1 VIKMDLIE
9 ELRMM
14 GKIYREEE
22 NEIWSIVP
30 YKKIKDVIEDIFLSG
45 INRISSISGYDNG
58 KEIEVIYHFVRDNFI
73 INLKVLIPKKL
84 NKIQT
89 ITDMFPGAFL
99 LEKEL
104 SEMLGIKIIGRTKTG
119 KLFLPEGWKGK
130 PPLRKR

>member
-1 VIKMDLIE
+1 MDLIE

>member
-1 VIKMDLIE
+1 MELIE
-9 ELRMM
+9 ELRII

-22 NEIWSIVP
+22 NEVWSIVP
-30 YKKIKDVIEDIFLSG
+30 YKKIKDVIEDIFLSE

-58 KEIEVIYHFVRDNFI
+58 KEIEVIYHFVKDNFI

-104 SEMLGIKIIGRTKTG
+104 SEMFGIKIIGHPKPG
-119 KLFLPEGWKGK
+119 KLFLPEDWRKR
-130 PPLRKR
+130 PPLRKG